1 MSLADRLREGMAEKG
16 LNQSQ
21 LAKLVGVTKASVS
34 LWLSSATQE
43 LKGEN
48 LVRAAKVLGVTE
60 SWLQQG
66 SLPKHHKSALQA
78 PYPATKSGTARLDN
92 NVSPPEP
99 SHRRVPL
106 ISWVQAGQFCPII
119 DNFEAGTA
127 EQWVASPRHVGP
139 QAFALEVHGDSMA
152 DEFREGDIIIVDPDQ
167 EARSGDM
174 VVVRNGDAEATFKKL
189 TKDGND
195 WWLTPLNRQYAAKL
209 MPKDAVICG
218 RVMAKIPKPA
228 FY

>member
-1 MSLADRLREGMAEKG
+1 MAEKG

-21 LAKLVGVTKASVS
+21 LAKLVGVNKASVS
-34 LWLSSATQE
+34 LWLSATTQE

-48 LVRAAKVLGVTE
+48 LVRAAKALGVTE
-60 SWLQQG
+60 RWLQQG
-66 SLPKHHKSALQA
+66 LLPKYPDNVVTEPQA
-78 PYPATKSGTARLDN
+78 SYLAIKSGASRLDN
-92 NVSPPEP
+92 NVSPTEP
-99 SHRRVPL
+99 ALQRVPL

-119 DNFEAGTA
+119 DNFAPGTA
-127 EQWVASPRHVGP
+127 DQWIASPRHVGP

-152 DEFREGDIIIVDPDQ
+152 DEFKEGDVIIVDPDQ
-167 EARSGDM
+167 EARPGDM

-189 TKDGND
+189 TKDGAD
-195 WWLTPLNRQYAAKL
+195 WWLTPLNRQYAAKP

>member
-1 MSLADRLREGMAEKG
+1 MSTVGERLKEA
-16 LNQSQ
+16 LNDSG
-21 LAKLVGVTKASVS
+21 ATVSEFAGAVGVSSQAVS
-34 LWLSSATQE
+34 QWLSGETKSPSA
-43 LKGEN
+43 KN
-48 LVRAAKVLGVTE
+48 LLRAAAFLRVSGVWLTE
-60 SWLQQG
+60 G
-66 SLPKHHKSALQA
+66 KGPKHTELPSLQLGSALN
-78 PYPATKSGTARLDN
+78 ATVLDN

-99 SHRRVPL
+99 PRRRVPL

-152 DEFREGDIIIVDPDQ
+152 DEFKEGDIIIVDPDQ
-167 EARSGDM
+167 EARPGDM

-195 WWLTPLNRQYAAKL
+195 WWLTPLNRQYAAKP